1 MGKLEDDVSHIKS
14 VVDTLANE
22 INQIKFQVLRIH
34 SEISKFEG
42 GVIGGSGE
50 GSPEGGAMITAAVDL
65 GPVEERLDELTKQLV
80 TREEIDRLE
89 ARIEELSSERIR
101 EAQETISRVTALFQ
115 SGLEM
120 VKLESTL
127 ADVKSL
133 LEETVLQG

>member
-1 MGKLEDDVSHIKS
+1 MAKIEDDVKAIKEA
-14 VVDTLANE
+14 VETLKNE
-22 INQIKFQVLRIH
+22 VNQIKFNVLRIH
-34 SEISKFEG
+34 SEIGKIEG
-42 GVIGGSGE
+42 GGGGGSE
-50 GSPEGGAMITAAVDL
+50 DGSGQVVTAAVDL
-65 GPVEERLDELTKQLV
+65 GPIEERLDEMTKKLI
-80 TREEIDRLE
+80 TRDEIQRLE
-89 ARIEELSSERIR
+89 ARVEELASERIR